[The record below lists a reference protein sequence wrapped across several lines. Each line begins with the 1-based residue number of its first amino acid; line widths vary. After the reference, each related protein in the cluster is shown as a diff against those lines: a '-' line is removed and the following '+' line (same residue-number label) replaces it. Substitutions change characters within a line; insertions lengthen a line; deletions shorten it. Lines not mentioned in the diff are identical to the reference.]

1 MMQSDVTCK
10 DVTNRAEP
18 WKRQL
23 DPRATHVEHLFK
35 TLALKVVTAIAGLEV
50 ALDHTGRDNRTLP
63 YIVATVVVVSAP
75 SADGYLYLR
84 ARRLDEERRLLAR
97 QVSETLRIALVQII
111 DLTGLD
117 WKAVGLNAFLI
128 ERPWGWRAEP
138 YLRRIGRERIS
149 IHPLPSEVRWTK
161 GKGVIGRCWELNS
174 DVGVDLAKH
183 FAPYRALTED
193 EWDALTTDERFG
205 LSYLEFKRTEH
216 LGPVVATPI
225 QEPDGTII
233 GVVSVDGPPGTYT
246 RLSSEPV
253 REAIGAAA
261 TTVRN
266 LYE

>member
-1 MMQSDVTCK
+1 M
-10 DVTNRAEP
+10 
-18 WKRQL
+18 
-23 DPRATHVEHLFK
+23 EHMFR
-35 TLALKVVTAIAGLEV
+35 TIALKVITAVAALEV
-50 ALDHTGRDNRTLP
+50 ALDHTGRETNSRPFVLATL
-63 YIVATVVVVSAP
+63 VVVSAP
-75 SADGYLYLR
+75 TADAYLYLR
-84 ARRLDEERRLLAR
+84 ARRREDEARLLAR

-117 WKAVGLNAFLI
+117 WKAVGLNAFII
-128 ERPWGWRAEP
+128 ERRTVHGERH
-138 YLRRIGRERIS
+138 LRRIGRERIS
-149 IHPLPSEVRWTK
+149 IHPLPSEVVWPR

-183 FAPYRALTED
+183 FAPYRAMTQD
-193 EWDALTTDERFG
+193 EWDTLPADKRFG
-205 LSYLEFKRTEH
+205 LTYLEFQRTEH

-225 QEPDGTII
+225 QENDGSII

-261 TTVRN
+261 TTIRN